1 MYNSLAKSL
10 SRLTIALFALCL
22 FAAPALAGS
31 AVWSTTNVQFLY
43 GEDFELGDT
52 IRTTLTVEHANGW
65 KYGDNFFF
73 LDVINP
79 NRQSDS
85 SSTDLYAEFS
95 PRLSISKMTGA
106 NLAFGPIKDVLL
118 AGTVEMGNGFHNYLY
133 GLGLS
138 LDLPKFAYFD
148 LNVYVRNNLS
158 QEDTT
163 YQVTPC
169 WALPFSV
176 SSTKLLFEGFA
187 DIAGKEGNAA
197 RNIDFQPRLLV
208 DVGNYAGAPDS
219 LWVGIEYIYWNNKF
233 GVEGVDEHN
242 PQAMVKWVF

>member
-1 MYNSLAKSL
+1 MYYSFVKSL
-10 SRLTIALFALCL
+10 SRLTVIFITLCL

-43 GEDFELGDT
+43 GEDFELGDS

-73 LDVINP
+73 LDVENP
-79 NRQSDS
+79 NRNGNN
-85 SSTDLYAEFS
+85 SSTSLYAEFS
-95 PRLSISKMTGA
+95 PRLSIGKISGA
-106 NLAFGPIKDVLL
+106 DLSFGPIKDLLL

-148 LNVYVRNNLS
+148 LNVYVRNSLS
-158 QEDTT
+158 QEGTT

-169 WALPFSV
+169 WALPFSLG
-176 SSTKLLFEGFA
+176 SSNLLFEGFA
-187 DIAGKEGNAA
+187 DIAGSEGSAA
-197 RNIDFQPRLLV
+197 SNIDFQPRLLV
-208 DVGNYAGAPDS
+208 DVGNYAGAPDN
-219 LWVGIEYIYWNNKF
+219 LWAGIEYIYWHNKF
-233 GVEGVDEHN
+233 GVDGVDEHN